1 MNATQRIARLATAG
15 LITAALAAPTA
26 TARPA
31 GPDPPSTGEPVVV
44 EPAAPVVQSIDEGFD
59 WASAA
64 IGAGAAGGL
73 ALLIGV
79 GAGTYSQ
86 RRKNAGAVRQV

>member
-1 MNATQRIARLATAG
+1 MNATQRITRLATAG
-15 LITAALAAPTA
+15 LIAAALTAPAA

-73 ALLIGV
+73 VLLVGV
-79 GAGTYSQ
+79 AGSTYRQ
-86 RRKNAGAVRQV
+86 RRDRAGAARRA